1 MSNKT
6 LPAPPAHLSDLTWR
20 ATQYTDILAIH
31 KMLADNRATDRT
43 ESIPSAERL
52 RAVLGMLGDQLDTN
66 TLIAI
71 AGDGTVAAEAM
82 IVFPP
87 GEGDQLALTDGH
99 VHVRY
104 RGRGL
109 GSHLLEWLEV
119 RARQEFSATTSG
131 APQLMRT
138 SCAGHQTD
146 RIALFEQ
153 HGFQAM
159 RYSYRMQRSLAEP
172 IPGVSLPAS
181 LVMAQWTPELDLPLM
196 HAFNAAFSEH
206 WGLQTMNQEAWREFF
221 TGVPQFRGDLSYL
234 AMDAEKVAG
243 FCVNWVEGAENAREG
258 WIEAIGVIPAW
269 RGRGI
274 ASALMAKSL
283 QVFQAEG
290 LKQAA
295 LDVDAEN
302 PTGALRLYEKHG
314 FTIARESIHF
324 IKQLNL

>member
-1 MSNKT
+1 MSNIT
-6 LPAPPAHLSDLTWR
+6 LPAPPAHLTAFTWR
-20 ATQYTDILAIH
+20 AAQYADIQAIQN
-31 KMLADNRATDRT
+31 MLTDNREIDRS
-43 ESIPSAERL
+43 ESVPSEERL

-66 TLIAI
+66 TLLAI
-71 AGDGTVAAEAM
+71 AGGGTIAAQAM

-87 GEGDQLALTDGH
+87 GEGDLLALTDGH
-99 VHVRY
+99 VHVSY

-109 GSHLLEWLEV
+109 GSYLLEWLER
-119 RARQEFSATTSG
+119 RACLEFSTTTSG

-138 SCAGHQTD
+138 SCTGHQTD

-172 IPGVSLPAS
+172 IPDVSLPAG
-181 LVMAQWTPELDLPLM
+181 LQLAQWTPELDLPLM

-206 WGLQTMNQEAWREFF
+206 WGLQTMNEEAWQQFF
-221 TGVPQFRGDLSYL
+221 TGVPQFRGDLSYQ
-234 AMDAEKVAG
+234 AMDAENVAG
-243 FCVNWVEGAENAREG
+243 FCVNWVERAENASEG

-283 QVFQAEG
+283 RLFQAEG

-295 LDVDAEN
+295 LDVDAQN

-314 FTIARESIHF
+314 FAITRESIHF
-324 IKQLNL
+324 VKQLN

>member
-1 MSNKT
+1 MSDKT
-6 LPAPPAHLSDLTWR
+6 LPAPPAHLTAFTWR
-20 ATQYTDILAIH
+20 AAQYADIPAIQR
-31 KMLADNRATDRT
+31 MLADNRQIDRS
-43 ESIPSAERL
+43 ESVPSEERL
-52 RAVLGMLGDQLDTN
+52 RAILGMLGDQLDTN
-66 TLIAI
+66 TLIAM
-71 AGDGTVAAEAM
+71 AGDGTIAAEAM

-109 GSHLLEWLEV
+109 GSYLLDWLER
-119 RARQEFSATTSG
+119 RARQEFSDLADKT
-131 APQLMRT
+131 PQLMRT
-138 SCAGHQTD
+138 SCTGHQTD

-172 IPGVSLPAS
+172 IPDVSLPAG
-181 LVMAQWTPELDLPLM
+181 LELAQWKPELDLPLM

-206 WGLQTMNQEAWREFF
+206 WGLQTMNEEAWRQFF

-234 AMDAEKVAG
+234 AMDAENVAG
-243 FCVNWVEGAENAREG
+243 FCVNWIEEAESTREG
-258 WIEAIGVIPAW
+258 WIEAVGVIPAW

-283 QVFQAEG
+283 QLFQAEG

-324 IKQLNL
+324 VKQLN

>member
-1 MSNKT
+1 MRNLT
-6 LPAPPAHLSDLTWR
+6 LPAPPAYLTGFAWR
-20 ATQYTDILAIH
+20 PARYEDIPPFQE
-31 KMLADNRATDRT
+31 MLAANQEIDRT

-52 RAVLGMLGDQLDTN
+52 HAVLGMLGDQLDTN

-71 AGDGTVAAEAM
+71 ARDGTIAAEAI

-87 GEGDQLALTDGH
+87 GEGEALALTDGH

-109 GSHLLEWLEV
+109 GNYLLEWLER
-119 RARQEFSATTSG
+119 RARLEFSATESG

-138 SCAGHQTD
+138 SCTGHQTD

-172 IPGVSLPAS
+172 VQEKPLPAS
-181 LVMAQWTPELDLPLM
+181 LRWVQWAPELDLPLM
-196 HAFNAAFSEH
+196 HTFNAAFSEH
-206 WGLQTMNQEAWREFF
+206 WGLQTMNEEAWQEFF
-221 TGVPQFRGDLSYL
+221 TGVPQFRGDLTYL
-234 AMDAEKVAG
+234 AMEADNIVG
-243 FCVNWVEGAENAREG
+243 FCVNWVEAAQDGREG

-274 ASALMAKSL
+274 ASALLVKSL
-283 QVFQAEG
+283 GAFQAEG
-290 LKQAA
+290 LDRAG

-302 PTGALRLYEKHG
+302 PTGALRLYQKHG
-314 FTIARESIHF
+314 FRVVKDSIHF
-324 IKQLNL
+324 VKPLN

>member
-1 MSNKT
+1 MSKKT
-6 LPAPPAHLSDLTWR
+6 LPAPPAHLTAFTWR
-20 ATQYTDILAIH
+20 AAQYADIQAIQN
-31 KMLADNRATDRT
+31 MLADNREIDRS
-43 ESIPSAERL
+43 ESLPSEERL
-52 RAVLGMLGDQLDTN
+52 RAVLGMLDDQLDTN

-71 AGDGTVAAEAM
+71 AGDGTVAAQAM

-87 GEGDQLALTDGH
+87 GEGDRLALTDGH
-99 VHVRY
+99 VHVSY
-104 RGRGL
+104 RGREL
-109 GSHLLEWLEV
+109 GSYLLEWLER
-119 RARQEFSATTSG
+119 RARLEFNATTSG

-138 SCAGHQTD
+138 SCAGHQAD

-172 IPGVSLPAS
+172 IPDVSLPAS
-181 LVMAQWTPELDLPLM
+181 LELAQWTPELDLPLM

-206 WGLQTMNQEAWREFF
+206 WGLQTMNEEAWREFF
-221 TGVPQFRGDLSYL
+221 TGVPQFREDLSYL
-234 AMDAEKVAG
+234 AMDAENVAG
-243 FCVNWVEGAENAREG
+243 FCVNWIEGAESTREG

-283 QVFQAEG
+283 QLFQAEG
-290 LKQAA
+290 LEQAA
-295 LDVDAEN
+295 LDVDAQN

-314 FTIARESIHF
+314 FAIARESIHF
-324 IKQLNL
+324 VKQLN

>member
-1 MSNKT
+1 MRNLT
-6 LPAPPAHLSDLTWR
+6 LPAPPAYLTGFAWR
-20 ATQYTDILAIH
+20 PARYEDIPPFQE
-31 KMLADNRATDRT
+31 MLAANQEIDRT
-43 ESIPSAERL
+43 ESVPSAERL
-52 RAVLGMLGDQLDTN
+52 HAVLGMLGDQLDTN

-71 AGDGTVAAEAM
+71 ARDGTIAAEAI

-87 GEGDQLALTDGH
+87 GEGEALALTDGH

-109 GSHLLEWLEV
+109 GSYLLEWLEV
-119 RARQEFSATTSG
+119 RARQEFSATTSR

-234 AMDAEKVAG
+234 AMDAENVAG

-295 LDVDAEN
+295 LDVDAQN
-302 PTGALRLYEKHG
+302 PTGALRLYENYG
-314 FTIARESIHF
+314 FAIARESIHF
-324 IKQLNL
+324 VKQLN